1 MFKFEK
7 LQFNHGRIYKI
18 LDYIFQEYDLN
29 FRKEFSYE
37 EFEDKEALTEV
48 VKELQ
53 AYRKTINLKTKKK
66 TQNTLVLSPLE
77 LRYLKSIY
85 VEQNRYESSS
95 RINVLSIGL
104 SLIALIVSVLTY
116 VLSENNRIVGIILLI
131 FVGWIINWL
140 INSSMD
146 S

>member
-37 EFEDKEALTEV
+37 EFEDKGALTEV

-53 AYRKTINLKTKKK
+53 AYRKTINLK
-66 TQNTLVLSPLE
+66 LF
-77 LRYLKSIY
+77 IC
-85 VEQNRYESSS
+85 
-95 RINVLSIGL
+95 
-104 SLIALIVSVLTY
+104 
-116 VLSENNRIVGIILLI
+116 
-131 FVGWIINWL
+131 F
-140 INSSMD
+140 
-146 S
+146 

>member
-1 MFKFEK
+1 M
-7 LQFNHGRIYKI
+7 
-18 LDYIFQEYDLN
+18 
-29 FRKEFSYE
+29 
-37 EFEDKEALTEV
+37 
-48 VKELQ
+48 Q

-85 VEQNRYESSS
+85 IEQNRYESSS

-116 VLSENNRIVGIILLI
+116 VFSENNRIVGIILLI